1 MEDSGKQDK
10 ILITHY
16 NSRYLPLTEVWIYNQ
31 LKKLK
36 DFRIIFLCRS
46 LHNVD
51 LFPGI
56 EVYALEEKSFILQ
69 KLNILFSKV
78 FGYIPMFDRKSR
90 EAKLLHVH
98 FGYNAIKLT
107 GLKKKRNIP
116 MICSFYGIDAHHFP
130 YANKRNLKKMQG
142 MFIQVDKVLVLGKYM
157 KSQLI
162 NLGCPEDKIIIH
174 HLGIYLDKI
183 EFVLRTYN
191 KSRPVRFLLAS
202 SFIEKKGVET
212 CLQALINLK
221 NDLDFTVDIIGDGPL
236 KTRIQDIIK
245 SGNLQEKV
253 KMHGY
258 QPYEF
263 FIKLAYDCDV
273 MLQASRTSEANDK
286 EGTPMSLVDAMATG
300 MPVVSTRHGD
310 IPEIVV
316 DGVTGFLAEE
326 GSVVE
331 FEEAI
336 SKMMERMEEISIFS
350 RKSRK
355 WIEENFDV
363 EKQSDRLSHIYNNL
377 IEN

>member
-1 MEDSGKQDK
+1 MEISEKQDK
-10 ILITHY
+10 KLIIHY

-31 LKKLK
+31 LQQLS
-36 DFRIIFLCRS
+36 DFRIIFLCRI
-46 LHNVD
+46 LQNVD
-51 LFPGI
+51 LFPGT
-56 EVYALEEKSFILQ
+56 EVYALAEKSFIMQ
-69 KLNILFSKV
+69 KLNLLFFKV
-78 FGYIPMFDRKSR
+78 FGYIPMFNRLSA
-90 EAKLLHVH
+90 ESKLLHVH

-116 MICSFYGIDAHHFP
+116 MICSLYGIDAHHFP
-130 YANKRNLKKMQG
+130 YARKRNLSKMQG
-142 MFIQVDKVLVLGKYM
+142 MFQVVDKVLVLGQYM

-162 NLGCPEDKIIIH
+162 NLGCPEDKIIVH
-174 HLGIYLDKI
+174 HLGIHLDKI
-183 EFVLRTYN
+183 EFVQRTFE

-202 SFIEKKGVET
+202 SFLEKRGVEIS
-212 CLQALINLK
+212 LEALTKLK
-221 NDLDFTVDIIGDGPL
+221 NDVDFTVDIIGDGPL
-236 KTRIQDIIK
+236 KPRILDIIK
-245 SGNLQEKV
+245 SGKLEEKV

-273 MLQASRTSEANDK
+273 MLQASKTSASNDK

-326 GSVVE
+326 GSVAE
-331 FEEAI
+331 FESAI
-336 SKMMERMEEISIFS
+336 RKMMERMDEISIFS
-350 RKSRK
+350 RKSRL

-363 EKQSDRLSHIYNNL
+363 EKQSNRLTRIYNNL
-377 IEN
+377 IES